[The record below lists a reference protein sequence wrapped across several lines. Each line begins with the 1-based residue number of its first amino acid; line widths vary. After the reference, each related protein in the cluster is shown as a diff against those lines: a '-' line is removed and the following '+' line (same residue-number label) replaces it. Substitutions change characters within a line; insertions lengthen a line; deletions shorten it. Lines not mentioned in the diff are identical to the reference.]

1 MPTKMAV
8 IAFGN
13 LKLMMMYSHVSL
25 LAGEPNKL
33 LKTSFIGMATCPNEI
48 FNSND
53 TSKSKVNIENKIVFR
68 VWNIYRFICQ
78 SVIGSFVNLNLF
90 QILK

>member
-1 MPTKMAV
+1 MPTKIAV

-13 LKLMMMYSHVSL
+13 LKLMMMYSQVSL
-25 LAGEPNKL
+25 LADEPNKL
-33 LKTSFIGMATCPNEI
+33 LKTSFIGIATCPNEI
-48 FNSND
+48 FNSNV
-53 TSKSKVNIENKIVFR
+53 TTNKSSKNVNKIVFL

-78 SVIGSFVNLNLF
+78 SAIRSFVNLNLF

>member
-1 MPTKMAV
+1 MPTKIAV

-13 LKLMMMYSHVSL
+13 LKLMMMYSQVSL

-33 LKTSFIGMATCPNEI
+33 LKTSFTGMATCPNEI

-53 TSKSKVNIENKIVFR
+53 TSKSRVNIENRIVFR
-68 VWNIYRFICQ
+68 VWNIYIFICQ
-78 SVIGSFVNLNLF
+78 SELASDSKI
-90 QILK
+90 